1 MSHILNGCKQLQKN
15 YTKRHDRI
23 LGKIADELK
32 ITGKSIFANKTTRTT
47 FKQLLNT
54 EFKDQEILDSK
65 PDLVIKNEDKYMDIA
80 CPYDLYIENT
90 YQDKIGKYLPLK
102 AYLTSNEFGCE
113 IKATVIGS
121 LGTVHHKAI
130 TTLCEL
136 GLSKRPAKGLLKWCS
151 TSAIIGAK
159 IIWNIRCRLAKD

>member
-1 MSHILNGCKQLQKN
+1 MSLWYPEQSAAGQLDNYHLESMSHILNGCKQLQKN

-32 ITGKSIFANKTTRTT
+32 ITGNSIFVNKTARTT

-54 EFKDQEILDSK
+54 EFIDQEILDLK
-65 PDLVIKNEDKYMDIA
+65 PDLVIKNEDKFMSIIDIA

-90 YQDKIGKYLPLK
+90 CQDKIVKYLPLK
-102 AYLTSNEFGCE
+102 AYLTSNGFGCE
-113 IKATVIGS
+113 IKTIVLGS
-121 LGTVHHKAI
+121 LGTVHHKGI

-136 GLSKRPAKGLLKWCS
+136 GYQRDQP
-151 TSAIIGAK
+151 
-159 IIWNIRCRLAKD
+159 KDY